1 MKRYKVIFL
10 LLFALVLSL
19 NAKVTEADTVIF
31 KKNVYDYRKN
41 PTQWVLESKRPCI
54 IDYYTTWCGP
64 CKRVAPIMEQLS
76 EEYAG
81 KVDFYKIDAEKERD
95 LARIFRVGSYPTI
108 VFCSTDGQP
117 QPIPGARSKEEFKL
131 LIDAILLKEPKAVA
145 ALQKQN
151 EAAQAENQKIIE
163 QQRKENSKFF
173 EDERIK
179 PLTKAEF
186 LTKVF
191 NYEKKPN
198 EWKFL
203 GKKPCIIDFYAT
215 WCGPC
220 KILSPTL
227 KEIAAEY
234 DGKIDVYRIDVD
246 VEKELAA
253 VFQVQSIPTL
263 YFCPLSESPQVAKG
277 VLDKNTLVQVITEV
291 LKVKAP

>member
-1 MKRYKVIFL
+1 MKRILIL
-10 LLFALVLSL
+10 LAIIASTLAA

-54 IDYYTTWCGP
+54 IDFYTTWCGP
-64 CKRVAPIMEQLS
+64 CKRIAPIMEQLS

-108 VFCSTDGQP
+108 VFCGTDGQP

-131 LIDAILLKEPKAVA
+131 LIDAILLKEPKALA
-145 ALQKQN
+145 TLQKQN
-151 EAAQAENQKIIE
+151 EAQQAEVNKQLE
-163 QQRKENSKFF
+163 QQRKENAKFF

-179 PLTKAEF
+179 LLTKADF

-191 NYEKKPN
+191 NYEKNPN
-198 EWKFL
+198 EWKYL

-227 KEIAAEY
+227 KEIAQEY
-234 DGKIDVYRIDVD
+234 EGKIDVYRIDVD
-246 VEKELAA
+246 LEKELAA

-263 YFCPLSESPQVAKG
+263 YFCPLNAAPQVARG
-277 VLDKNTLVQVITEV
+277 VMDKASLVQVITEV
-291 LKVKAP
+291 LKVK